1 MNVDFSGTVKR
12 VLFHVPKTKAIYDEW
27 IEIDSP
33 RIAPLNTKQDP
44 NSKPK
49 RSAKKKKTENN
60 VAHSI
65 DEHASMQGPSVPVQ
79 QSSAPYAQ
87 QQHGTSANT
96 SSASYSR
103 AQLLKQMAAAA
114 LASAR
119 AARGVSVAEQPPI
132 LGKGARPAYPA
143 AATVHSDGRVS
154 MQLSTCPQLSPIR
167 SVAPSGTQSSPS
179 ARFDAAVNDAK
190 RTVSTMHGSYS
201 IPRKAPQHQGAG
213 TPSVASVQEQTASY
227 TIRHKEAPQRS
238 DGNLVDRIPRETK
251 PAVTNPDLNGA
262 SLLFGMSANG
272 LSRSQLQLAASHYS
286 YFPPNQP
293 DHAYQARVMQGRYPM
308 PLPSQ
313 YFDARNYWQG
323 QQQQQQQHHGG
334 IPRQQYG
341 GPPDKKQHDDQR

>member
-44 NSKPK
+44 NSRPK

-60 VAHSI
+60 VGHSI
-65 DEHASMQGPSVPVQ
+65 DEQASMQGSPVPVQ
-79 QSSAPYAQ
+79 QSSAPNAQ

-119 AARGVSVAEQPPI
+119 AARGVSVAEQPPV
-132 LGKGARPAYPA
+132 LGMARPAYPA
-143 AATVHSDGRVS
+143 AATFHSDGRMS
-154 MQLSTCPQLSPIR
+154 MQLSTRPQLSPIR

-179 ARFDAAVNDAK
+179 PARFDAAVNDAQ

-227 TIRHKEAPQRS
+227 TIRQKEAPQRS
-238 DGNLVDRIPRETK
+238 DGNLVDRIPRKTK

-272 LSRSQLQLAASHYS
+272 LSRSQFQLAASHYS

-323 QQQQQQQHHGG
+323 QQHQQQQHQGG
-334 IPRQQYG
+334 HSRQQYG
-341 GPPDKKQHDDQR
+341 GPPDKKQHDDHR